1 MTPTVYL
8 LHGRDSSPLSL
19 KIRQLSAIATS
30 RGWKVVA
37 PDFSATKD
45 PDLRVSL
52 FLEIAEGNRQKCVI
66 VGSSMGGYVALL
78 ASKKLKP
85 EALLLLAPAL
95 NLAGYGETDPKS
107 AAGET
112 TIIHGWNDTLID
124 PLSVFHFANKHRTTL
139 HLVNDEHTLQQSIP
153 FIETVFISMLKRCE
167 STQRLLRLTAVL

>member
-19 KIRQLSAIATS
+19 KIKQLSAIATL

-52 FLEIAEGNRQKCVI
+52 FLEIAEGNPAKSVI
-66 VGSSMGGYVALL
+66 VGSSMGGYGALL
-78 ASKKLKP
+78 ASKQLKP

-95 NLAGYGETDPKS
+95 NLEGYGEPDPKPV
-107 AAGET
+107 AGEA
-112 TIIHGWNDTLID
+112 TIIHGWDDTLID
-124 PLSVFHFANKHRTTL
+124 PVTVFDFAAKHRSTL
-139 HLVNDEHTLQQSIP
+139 HMVNDDHPLHQSLP
-153 FIETVFISMLKRCE
+153 FIETVFISMLKRFE
-167 STQRLLRLTAVL
+167 PTPSRLRLTALI